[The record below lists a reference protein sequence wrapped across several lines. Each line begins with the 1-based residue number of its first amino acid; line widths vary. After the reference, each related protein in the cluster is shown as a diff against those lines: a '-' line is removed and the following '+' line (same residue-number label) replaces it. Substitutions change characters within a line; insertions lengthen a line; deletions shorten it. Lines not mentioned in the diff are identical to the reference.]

1 MCIRNHV
8 LGCQLSVSDLSIN
21 GLVAFSENYAV
32 NGATIT
38 LVFGCLGL
46 WLMIIQGLRLGLL
59 GRTRALEV
67 GSRLCLG
74 AVVLQVVTR
83 R

>member
-1 MCIRNHV
+1 MGSAAYIASDP
-8 LGCQLSVSDLSIN
+8 SVN
-21 GLVAFSENYAV
+21 GLVAEDYAV

-46 WLMIIQGLRLGLL
+46 WLLIIQGLRLGLL
-59 GRTRALEV
+59 GHTRALEV
-67 GSRLCLG
+67 GSRLCLA